1 MCRNSHNCACT
12 VAHHNIVGNV
22 NRNLLAV
29 NGVDSRKTVYLNACL
44 VLDKL
49 CSLKLGLF
57 GAFFSVACNL
67 VHIGNAIG
75 ILINHRML
83 GSHNHECNAEKSIG
97 TSSINLEL
105 LVIRTFNV
113 EINESTR
120 RLAYPV
126 SLLKLYVREIVN
138 LIKSFKE
145 FVGILCYTK
154 IPNIL

>member
-44 VLDKL
+44 FLDKL
-49 CSLKLGLF
+49 SSLKLCFLC
-57 GAFFSVACNL
+57 AFFSVACNL

-83 GSHNHECNAEKSIG
+83 GSHNHEGNAEKSVG
-97 TSSINLEL
+97 TSRINLEL
-105 LVIRTFNV
+105 LVIRALDV
-113 EINESTR
+113 EIN
-120 RLAYPV
+120 
-126 SLLKLYVREIVN
+126 
-138 LIKSFKE
+138 KSAR
-145 FVGILCYTK
+145 
-154 IPNIL
+154 